1 MHLLAWRSQ
10 SSSTTFFGNDVLL
23 PPHRYALMSVY
34 AVDAKVNWNN
44 SPTLSH
50 SPDDMEMCSL
60 KVLQPEG
67 SPSRTLLKLMGERG
81 CTTGHLMDYLQ
92 TVGNAEALQC
102 LKPPGTL
109 PISTQGWFFP
119 VLNLVQKR
127 EFSLSC
133 SLTDSGSAPV
143 CRDPVGPQFASQLL
157 RCGQISRAVPVVQ
170 RQGRGELRSAFQ

>member
-1 MHLLAWRSQ
+1 
-10 SSSTTFFGNDVLL
+10 
-23 PPHRYALMSVY
+23 MSVH
-34 AVDAKVNWNN
+34 AVDAKGNGNN

-109 PISTQGWFFP
+109 PISAQGWFFS

-127 EFSLSC
+127 EFSLC

-143 CRDPVGPQFASQLL
+143 CSDPVRPQFASQLL
-157 RCGQISRAVPVVQ
+157 RCGQISSAVPVVQ
-170 RQGRGELRSAFQ
+170 RQGWGELRSAFQ